1 MLSEIFFFSSRRRH
15 TRSKRDWSSDVCS
28 SDLPACVSSC
38 SQAIATEGK
47 KLYTKRRREQWLKE
61 LTQAGRR
68 YRAERMFEQLDAL
81 QRFRRQARR
90 DLFVEC
96 RKHAATAVLTSIS
109 FMGSFCAAL
118 LIARVTTQFRFHG

>member
-68 YRAERMFEQLDAL
+68 YRAERMFE
-81 QRFRRQARR
+81 RSEERR
-90 DLFVEC
+90 VGKEC
-96 RKHAATAVLTSIS
+96 RSRWSAAHVKDKVNVVI
-109 FMGSFCAAL
+109 
-118 LIARVTTQFRFHG
+118 FRHIVEGIRM